1 MKRIFF
7 FAALLLA
14 AVPSHAQ
21 MMQSI
26 TNDVHHSGGAA
37 FTTFDPSNDL
47 WHVTLS
53 GGNLTATNATC
64 TAGTGYAFC
73 GARGTSP
80 TTHGGTDK
88 VYFEATVSSPADNH
102 IAIGFQSGSY
112 VPSGAFSII
121 GFDSNSDSVGYDAST
136 NAAAIAGTTF
146 GTWSVCNPIPGIN
159 IVGIAIDFGTKLIW
173 ERCWTGSAW
182 SNWNNNASADPV
194 AEVLGNSFSAL
205 SGTSPYYIGMGG
217 NTAGDS
223 VTINVGATS
232 FAGSGSPPTGYS
244 AWH

>member
-1 MKRIFF
+1 MKTTNGNQTMKRILFV
-7 FAALLLA
+7 AALLLA
-14 AVPSHAQ
+14 AVPAFAQ
-21 MMQSI
+21 VGAQPGGIAGSQLRP
-26 TNDVHHSGGAA
+26 NSSGAA

-205 SGTSPYYIGMGG
+205 
-217 NTAGDS
+217 
-223 VTINVGATS
+223 
-232 FAGSGSPPTGYS
+232 
-244 AWH
+244 